1 MIDDIRFEDTTPLQT
16 QLYQHLSQRIVHRR
30 YLPGSQLPSSRQLAA
45 DLGISRN
52 TVNAVYDQLKAEG
65 FSPREI
71 GANKYGLHQ
80 VVYGSFETREEALA
94 KLREIKKSNNPGAWL
109 LVKEL

>member
-1 MIDDIRFEDTTPLQT
+1 M
-16 QLYQHLSQRIVHRR
+16 
-30 YLPGSQLPSSRQLAA
+30 
-45 DLGISRN
+45 
-52 TVNAVYDQLKAEG
+52 KAEG